1 MTLPALFALI
11 GVLCALAAGLIHAGA
26 VTGLGNGYLW
36 LVVGLAFSS
45 LAHLVY
51 GKVGRQ

>member
-1 MTLPALFALI
+1 MTLPALFAI
-11 GVLCALAAGLIHAGA
+11 CSVLCAAVAGLIHGGA
-26 VTGLGNGYLW
+26 LTGMGNAFLW